1 LGRWKKSTGHGHVNQ
16 ARIRQWDQAFSGIRF
31 EVRLGV
37 KIKRSSIQDLGGAT
51 MCHNIKPLYNFEPPA
66 SDADVQAAALQFVR
80 KISGFN
86 KPSKANEQA
95 FEAAVQATA
104 QVAQQLLA
112 ALVTSA
118 PPRSREEFEAQ
129 AKQRSQLRFAPKS

>member
-1 LGRWKKSTGHGHVNQ
+1 
-16 ARIRQWDQAFSGIRF
+16 
-31 EVRLGV
+31 
-37 KIKRSSIQDLGGAT
+37 
-51 MCHNIKPLYNFEPPA
+51 MCRNIKPLYNFEPPA

-95 FEAAVQATA
+95 FEVAVEATA

-112 ALVTSA
+112 ALVTSM
-118 PPRSREEFEAQ
+118 PPRSRKEFEAQ
-129 AKQRSQLRFAPKS
+129 AKQRSLLRFAPKN